1 MENTTTKS
9 LSKPFSRDGLIANQ
23 DDRILVTGA
32 NGFIGARVVETL
44 LASGFMHVRCF
55 VRPSSNLDS
64 INKTISG
71 YGGSAAEIFQGNLL
85 SRDDCR
91 RATDGVAVVLNLA
104 TGNENSFAG
113 CFINSVLT
121 LRNLL
126 EATVEQNVLKRF
138 LHVSSFAV
146 YSNMRLRRGA
156 MLDET
161 CPLEDRFMERAEAY
175 CYGKVKQEELLKE
188 YGEKHSIPYAIVR
201 PGVVFGPGK
210 SQLTARVGID
220 TFGVFLHL
228 GGRNRIPFTYVDNC
242 AKAIVLAGL
251 KAGVDGEVFN
261 IVDDDL
267 PTSQTF
273 LRKYKSRVG
282 QMRSLYIPYWTFY
295 FLCYLWESY
304 AGWSHGQLSPVFNR
318 RKCAAYW
325 KGNRYSND
333 KLKSRLGWE
342 PNISFEEAMC
352 LYFDNLTRSKSQHA

>member
-1 MENTTTKS
+1 MENKPTRS
-9 LSKPFSRDGLIANQ
+9 LGRLTLKDGLIVNQ

-32 NGFIGARVVETL
+32 NGFIGARVVEEL
-44 LASGFMHVRCF
+44 LASGFMKVRCF
-55 VRPSSNLDS
+55 VRPSSNLDF
-64 INKTISG
+64 INKIISRHA
-71 YGGSAAEIFQGNLL
+71 SPAVEIFQGNLL

-91 RATDGVAVVLNLA
+91 TATNGIAVVLNLA

-113 CFINSVLT
+113 CFMNSVLT

-126 EATVEQNVLKRF
+126 AATIEHNVLRRF

-146 YSNMRLRRGA
+146 YSNVNLRRDA
-156 MLDET
+156 LLDET
-161 CPLEDRFMERAEAY
+161 CPLEDKFMERAEAY
-175 CYGKVKQEELLKE
+175 SYGKAKQEELLKE
-188 YGEKHSIPYAIVR
+188 YAAKYGIRYVIVR
-201 PGVVFGPGK
+201 PGSVFGPGK
-210 SQLTARVGID
+210 SQLTSRVGID

-228 GGRNRIPFTYVDNC
+228 GGRNQIPFTYVDNC

-251 KAGVDGEVFN
+251 KEGVDGEVFN

-267 PTSQTF
+267 PKSHIF
-273 LRKYKSRVG
+273 LREYKSRVG
-282 QMRSLYIPYWTFY
+282 PMRSVSIPYWLFY

-304 AGWSHGQLSPVFNR
+304 AEWSHGQLPSVFNR

-342 PNISFEEAMC
+342 PSVPFEEAMR
-352 LYFDNLTRSKSQHA
+352 LYFDHITRSKSQHA